1 MATLPGKLRI
11 ALLGAVLAAL
21 ALPAVSLAAYYV
33 PPGNSAANQ
42 YTEAF
47 PTAGGESG
55 GKPGKGKATPAQT
68 LGARNAKRLHA
79 QGPAGTAAAEV
90 AAETAPAS
98 VVVAEGGSTPQGGG
112 GTAGGGSATAP
123 GGGAATA
130 PGGQGSPSAGGGE
143 AHSNGGADGGQTGAS
158 PSGPAGSS
166 GIGEV
171 VRQAT
176 GSSDDGNLGLLLPI
190 VILATIAGSVAYRL
204 RTHSH
209 HGPTA

>member
-21 ALPAVSLAAYYV
+21 ALPAVSPAAYYV

-112 GTAGGGSATAP
+112 GTAGGG
-123 GGGAATA
+123 AATA
-130 PGGQGSPSAGGGE
+130 PDGQGSASAGGGE
-143 AHSNGGADGGQTGAS
+143 AHSNGGADGGQTSAS
-158 PSGPAGSS
+158 PSGSSGSS

-176 GSSDDGNLGLLLPI
+176 GSGDDGNLGLLLPI

>member
-1 MATLPGKLRI
+1 MATLPGKLRM
-11 ALLGAVLAAL
+11 AVLGAVLAAL

-112 GTAGGGSATAP
+112 GTAS
-123 GGGAATA
+123 GGAATA

-176 GSSDDGNLGLLLPI
+176 GSGDDGNLGLLLPI

>member
-1 MATLPGKLRI
+1 MAV
-11 ALLGAVLAAL
+11 LGAVLAAL

-123 GGGAATA
+123 GG
-130 PGGQGSPSAGGGE
+130 QGSPSAGGGE
-143 AHSNGGADGGQTGAS
+143 VHSNGGADGGQTGAS
-158 PSGPAGSS
+158 PSGPSGSS

-176 GSSDDGNLGLLLPI
+176 GSGDDGNLGLLLPI